1 MDSVTSL
8 PVLAGITPA
17 FACFPPHMHTHTHTH
32 THTHLLQ
39 GRKMNRQL
47 DKLQATV
54 VQQRETIARLRVD
67 SDNLDKLKVCSM
79 ILTLLAGGSHVVHYT
94 QAHCSQLEG
103 RIASLTAELG
113 QVQQGRVLQAQQLA
127 EARQRALS
135 ATSRDKC
142 ALERTEAEL
151 VCLRRQMEE
160 VKERERQVSSPHD
173 PMILLG
179 TSSPCLT
186 A

>member
-1 MDSVTSL
+1 
-8 PVLAGITPA
+8 
-17 FACFPPHMHTHTHTH
+17 
-32 THTHLLQ
+32 
-39 GRKMNRQL
+39 MNRQL

-67 SDNLDKLKVCSM
+67 SDNLDKLKVCAM
-79 ILTLLAGGSHVVHYT
+79 ILMLLAGGSHVVHYT

-135 ATSRDKC
+135 ATSKDKC

-173 PMILLG
+173 PIILLG

-186 A
+186 AQ